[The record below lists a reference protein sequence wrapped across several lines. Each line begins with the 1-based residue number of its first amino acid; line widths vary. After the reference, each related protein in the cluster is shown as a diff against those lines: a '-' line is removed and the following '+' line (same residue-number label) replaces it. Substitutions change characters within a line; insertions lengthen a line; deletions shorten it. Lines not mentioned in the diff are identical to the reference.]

1 MSGTLLQGLMWLG
14 AFGVLFTFL
23 KRRKARR
30 TQ

>member
-14 AFGVLFTFL
+14 AFGVLLTFL

>member
-1 MSGTLLQGLMWLG
+1 MNGTLLQGLVWLG